1 MTFKQLQDFLENKM
15 RMSHIYQPLLIK
27 TLIESD
33 GSATVRQLAQEFV
46 LEDESQL
53 KYYEDTIKRMPVKVL
68 KKHGII
74 TDLDN
79 LITLNLN
86 KIGYKEK
93 AQLKLICEEKIQ
105 QYLEKNTHFLTPI
118 QPMQ

>member
-27 TLIESD
+27 TLIEAD

-74 TDLDN
+74 TDYGRMSN
-79 LITLNLN
+79 QVRSLIRVPPEIN
-86 KIGYKEK
+86 
-93 AQLKLICEEKIQ
+93 
-105 QYLEKNTHFLTPI
+105 
-118 QPMQ
+118 